1 LDQFS
6 KTLDKYKK
14 IPYNIEVLYKQAPL
28 ISRMSET
35 FREYA
40 KGGTLPPHNNGNTNR
55 CSRDKRNLILN

>member
-14 IPYNIEVLYKQAPL
+14 IPYNIEVLYKQAPPV
-28 ISRMSET
+28 SQTGKT

-40 KGGTLPPHNNGNTNR
+40 KGGTLPLR
-55 CSRDKRNLILN
+55 CQG